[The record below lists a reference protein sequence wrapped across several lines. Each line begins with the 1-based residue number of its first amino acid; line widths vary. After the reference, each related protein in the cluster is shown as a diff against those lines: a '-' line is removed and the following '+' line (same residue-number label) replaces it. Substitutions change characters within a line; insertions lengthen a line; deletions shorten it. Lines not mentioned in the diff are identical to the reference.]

1 MRIEP
6 LFTEAEIEA
15 RIRELSARIYRDYA
29 DSPLVILC
37 IADGALRFVD
47 ALLAKLEPRG
57 LSPERMTV
65 RARTQRPGTRQTSAS
80 ASVISTFSCAG
91 RLVRSSPSSR

>member
-37 IADGALRFVD
+37 IAEGAHRFVD
-47 ALLAKLEPRG
+47 ALMAEREQARAEKDWARADEIRDQLLAQGIVIEDTPTGPRWRR
-57 LSPERMTV
+57 E
-65 RARTQRPGTRQTSAS
+65 
-80 ASVISTFSCAG
+80 
-91 RLVRSSPSSR
+91 